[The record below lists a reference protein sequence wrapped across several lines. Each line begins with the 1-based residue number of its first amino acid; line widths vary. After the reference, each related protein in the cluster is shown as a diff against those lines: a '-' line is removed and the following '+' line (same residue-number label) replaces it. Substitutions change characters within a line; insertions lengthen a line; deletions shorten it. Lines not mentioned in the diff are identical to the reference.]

1 MADELAAAVGVPAR
15 DIEPLV
21 AALERHGLVRR
32 DGTGAAASV
41 RPGPGALRFARSGL
55 GRADLVEH
63 AGPSMRR
70 LADESGET
78 VNLMVPTAGGT
89 EAIAQ
94 EDGRHLLGATSWI
107 GRDVPD
113 HASAAGKVFLAHGV
127 SRVAARLE
135 RLTPRTLVDRAA
147 LAEDLAA
154 VRERGYATL
163 VDELE
168 PGLSVVAAPVLD
180 AGGGVIAALA
190 VSGPTTRLPPHR
202 LAVLGRVAIEQA
214 GGLAERPRHPPPRSA
229 SGGGGPRRERDRRG
243 AGPRRAHDLR
253 QRGEVVRPLVA
264 LPIDEEAR
272 RAGHAAGV
280 GAADVVGHALRVIA
294 GAEVLG

>member
-1 MADELAAAVGVPAR
+1 VPADADRTAQLLALVLERAPREASELAAAVGVPAP
-15 DIEPLV
+15 DVEPIL
-21 AALERHGLVRR
+21 AALERHGLVQR
-32 DGTGAAASV
+32 DGAGRV
-41 RPGPGALRFARSGL
+41 RPGSGALRFARSGV

-127 SRVAARLE
+127 SEVRPRLE
-135 RLTPRTLVDRAA
+135 RLTPRTLVDPAA
-147 LAEDLAA
+147 LEEDLAA

-180 AGGGVIAALA
+180 AGGDVVAALA

-202 LAVLGRVAIEQA
+202 LAVLGRLAIEQA
-214 GGLAERPRHPPPRSA
+214 DAVSERLGH
-229 SGGGGPRRERDRRG
+229 
-243 AGPRRAHDLR
+243 
-253 QRGEVVRPLVA
+253 RP
-264 LPIDEEAR
+264 AR
-272 RAGHAAGV
+272 
-280 GAADVVGHALRVIA
+280 
-294 GAEVLG
+294 

>member
-1 MADELAAAVGVPAR
+1 VADDANRTAQVLALVLERAPRTAAELASAVGVPAAG
-15 DIEPLV
+15 IEPLV
-21 AALERHGLVRR
+21 AALERHGLVQR
-32 DGTGAAASV
+32 DGGEQV
-41 RPGPGALRFARSGL
+41 RPGPGALRFARSGI

-78 VNLMVPTAGGT
+78 VNLMVPTASGT

-127 SRVAARLE
+127 SAIRPRLE

-147 LAEDLAA
+147 LEEDLAA
-154 VRERGYATL
+154 ARERGYATL

-168 PGLSVVAAPVLD
+168 PGLSVVAAPVHD
-180 AGGGVIAALA
+180 AGGSVVAALA

-214 GGLAERPRHPPPRSA
+214 DALSERL
-229 SGGGGPRRERDRRG
+229 GY
-243 AGPRRAHDLR
+243 
-253 QRGEVVRPLVA
+253 RPL
-264 LPIDEEAR
+264 R
-272 RAGHAAGV
+272 
-280 GAADVVGHALRVIA
+280 
-294 GAEVLG
+294 

>member
-1 MADELAAAVGVPAR
+1 VGADADRTAQLLALVLERAPREASELAAAVGVPAPAV
-15 DIEPLV
+15 EPIV
-21 AALERHGLVRR
+21 AALERHGLVQR
-32 DGTGAAASV
+32 DGAGRVA
-41 RPGPGALRFARSGL
+41 PGPGALRFARSGV

-127 SRVAARLE
+127 SEVRPRLE

-147 LAEDLAA
+147 LEEDLAA

-180 AGGGVIAALA
+180 AGGDVVAALA

-202 LAVLGRVAIEQA
+202 LAVLGRLAIEQA
-214 GGLAERPRHPPPRSA
+214 DAVSERLGHHP
-229 SGGGGPRRERDRRG
+229 
-243 AGPRRAHDLR
+243 
-253 QRGEVVRPLVA
+253 
-264 LPIDEEAR
+264 AR
-272 RAGHAAGV
+272 
-280 GAADVVGHALRVIA
+280 
-294 GAEVLG
+294 

>member
-1 MADELAAAVGVPAR
+1 VAPDSADAERTAHVLALVLERAPRMADELAAAVGVPAR

-32 DGTGAAASV
+32 DGAGASV
-41 RPGPGALRFARSGL
+41 RPGPGALRFARSGI

-94 EDGRHLLGATSWI
+94 EDGRHLLGATNWI

-127 SRVAARLE
+127 SPIAARLE
-135 RLTPRTLVDRAA
+135 RLTPRTLAEPAA
-147 LAEDLAA
+147 LAEDLEA

-168 PGLSVVAAPVLD
+168 PGLSVVAAPVFD
-180 AGGGVIAALA
+180 AGGVVVAALA

-214 GGLAERPRHPPPRSA
+214 DAVSQRLGHRGGR
-229 SGGGGPRRERDRRG
+229 
-243 AGPRRAHDLR
+243 
-253 QRGEVVRPLVA
+253 
-264 LPIDEEAR
+264 
-272 RAGHAAGV
+272 
-280 GAADVVGHALRVIA
+280 
-294 GAEVLG
+294 

>member
-1 MADELAAAVGVPAR
+1 VAAPEPAAERTAQILALVLDRAPRTAAELADAAGVPTAAV
-15 DIEPLV
+15 EPLL
-21 AALERHGLVRR
+21 AALERHDLVRR
-32 DGTGAAASV
+32 DGGGRV
-41 RPGPGALRFARSGL
+41 RPGPSALRFARSGV

-94 EDGRHLLGATSWI
+94 EDGRHLLGATNWI

-127 SRVAARLE
+127 STIGPRLE

-147 LAEDLAA
+147 LEEDLAA

-168 PGLSVVAAPVLD
+168 PGLSVVAAPVFD
-180 AGGGVIAALA
+180 AGGAVVAALA

-214 GGLAERPRHPPPRSA
+214 DAVSERLGHRLAR
-229 SGGGGPRRERDRRG
+229 
-243 AGPRRAHDLR
+243 
-253 QRGEVVRPLVA
+253 
-264 LPIDEEAR
+264 
-272 RAGHAAGV
+272 
-280 GAADVVGHALRVIA
+280 
-294 GAEVLG
+294 

>member
-1 MADELAAAVGVPAR
+1 
-15 DIEPLV
+15 
-21 AALERHGLVRR
+21 
-32 DGTGAAASV
+32 
-41 RPGPGALRFARSGL
+41 
-55 GRADLVEH
+55 
-63 AGPSMRR
+63 MRR

-78 VNLMVPTAGGT
+78 VNLMVPAAAGT

-94 EDGRHLLGATSWI
+94 EDGRHLLGATNWI

-127 SRVAARLE
+127 SRIAPRLE
-135 RLTPRTLVDRAA
+135 RLTPRTLVDPAA

-168 PGLSVVAAPVLD
+168 PGLSVVAAPVFD
-180 AGGGVIAALA
+180 AGGGVVAALA

-214 GGLAERPRHPPPRSA
+214 GVVSERLGHHP
-229 SGGGGPRRERDRRG
+229 
-243 AGPRRAHDLR
+243 
-253 QRGEVVRPLVA
+253 
-264 LPIDEEAR
+264 AR
-272 RAGHAAGV
+272 
-280 GAADVVGHALRVIA
+280 
-294 GAEVLG
+294 

>member
-1 MADELAAAVGVPAR
+1 VAADADRTAQVLALVLERAPREASELAAAVGVPAP
-15 DIEPLV
+15 DVEPLL
-21 AALERHGLVRR
+21 AALERHGLVQR
-32 DGTGAAASV
+32 DGAGRV
-41 RPGPGALRFARSGL
+41 RPGSGALRFARSGV
-55 GRADLVEH
+55 GPADLVEH

-78 VNLMVPTAGGT
+78 VNLMVPTASGT

-127 SRVAARLE
+127 SDVRPRLE
-135 RLTPRTLVDRAA
+135 RLTPRTLVDRTA
-147 LAEDLAA
+147 LEEDLAA

-180 AGGGVIAALA
+180 AGGDVVAALA

-202 LAVLGRVAIEQA
+202 LAVLGRLAIEQA
-214 GGLAERPRHPPPRSA
+214 DAVSERLGH
-229 SGGGGPRRERDRRG
+229 
-243 AGPRRAHDLR
+243 
-253 QRGEVVRPLVA
+253 RP
-264 LPIDEEAR
+264 AR
-272 RAGHAAGV
+272 
-280 GAADVVGHALRVIA
+280 
-294 GAEVLG
+294 

>member
-1 MADELAAAVGVPAR
+1 VAVHADRTAQLLALVLERAPREASELAAAVGVPAP
-15 DIEPLV
+15 DVEPIL
-21 AALERHGLVRR
+21 AALERHGLVQR
-32 DGTGAAASV
+32 DGAGRV
-41 RPGPGALRFARSGL
+41 RPGSGALRFARSGV

-78 VNLMVPTAGGT
+78 VNLMVPTASGT

-113 HASAAGKVFLAHGV
+113 HASAAGKVFLAYGV
-127 SRVAARLE
+127 SDVRPRLE

-147 LAEDLAA
+147 LEEDLAA
-154 VRERGYATL
+154 VRDRGYATL

-180 AGGGVIAALA
+180 AGGDVVAALA

-202 LAVLGRVAIEQA
+202 LAVLGRLAIEQA
-214 GGLAERPRHPPPRSA
+214 DAVSERLGH
-229 SGGGGPRRERDRRG
+229 
-243 AGPRRAHDLR
+243 
-253 QRGEVVRPLVA
+253 RP
-264 LPIDEEAR
+264 AR
-272 RAGHAAGV
+272 
-280 GAADVVGHALRVIA
+280 
-294 GAEVLG
+294 

>member
-1 MADELAAAVGVPAR
+1 VAADADRTAQLLALVLERAPRDASELAAAVGVPVP
-15 DIEPLV
+15 DVEPIV
-21 AALERHGLVRR
+21 AALERHGLVAR
-32 DGTGAAASV
+32 DGAGRV
-41 RPGPGALRFARSGL
+41 RPGPGALRFARSGV

-113 HASAAGKVFLAHGV
+113 HASAAGKVFLAHGASEV
-127 SRVAARLE
+127 RPRLE

-147 LAEDLAA
+147 LDEDLAA
-154 VRERGYATL
+154 VRDRGYATL

-168 PGLSVVAAPVLD
+168 PGLSVVAAPVVD
-180 AGGGVIAALA
+180 AGGDVVAALA
-190 VSGPTTRLPPHR
+190 ISGPTTRLPPHR
-202 LAVLGRVAIEQA
+202 LAVLGRLAIEQA
-214 GGLAERPRHPPPRSA
+214 DAVSARLGHRP
-229 SGGGGPRRERDRRG
+229 
-243 AGPRRAHDLR
+243 
-253 QRGEVVRPLVA
+253 
-264 LPIDEEAR
+264 AR
-272 RAGHAAGV
+272 
-280 GAADVVGHALRVIA
+280 
-294 GAEVLG
+294 

>member
-1 MADELAAAVGVPAR
+1 VAADADRTAQLLALVLERAPREASELAAAVGVPAP
-15 DIEPLV
+15 DVEPIL
-21 AALERHGLVRR
+21 AALERHGLVQR
-32 DGTGAAASV
+32 DGAGRV
-41 RPGPGALRFARSGL
+41 RPGSGALRFARSGV

-78 VNLMVPTAGGT
+78 VNLMVPTASGT

-127 SRVAARLE
+127 SDVRPRLE

-147 LAEDLAA
+147 LEEDLAA

-180 AGGGVIAALA
+180 AGGDVVAALA

-202 LAVLGRVAIEQA
+202 LAVLGRLAIEQA
-214 GGLAERPRHPPPRSA
+214 DAVSARLGHRP
-229 SGGGGPRRERDRRG
+229 
-243 AGPRRAHDLR
+243 
-253 QRGEVVRPLVA
+253 
-264 LPIDEEAR
+264 AR
-272 RAGHAAGV
+272 
-280 GAADVVGHALRVIA
+280 
-294 GAEVLG
+294 

>member
-1 MADELAAAVGVPAR
+1 VPADADRTAQLLALVLERAPREASELAAAVGVPAP
-15 DIEPLV
+15 DVEPIL
-21 AALERHGLVRR
+21 AALERHGLVQR
-32 DGTGAAASV
+32 DGAGRV
-41 RPGPGALRFARSGL
+41 RPGSGALRFARSGV

-127 SRVAARLE
+127 SEVRPRLE
-135 RLTPRTLVDRAA
+135 RLTPRTLVDPAA
-147 LAEDLAA
+147 LEEDLAA

-180 AGGGVIAALA
+180 AGGDVVAALA
-190 VSGPTTRLPPHR
+190 VSGPSTRLPPHR

-214 GGLAERPRHPPPRSA
+214 DAVSERLGH
-229 SGGGGPRRERDRRG
+229 
-243 AGPRRAHDLR
+243 
-253 QRGEVVRPLVA
+253 RP
-264 LPIDEEAR
+264 AR
-272 RAGHAAGV
+272 
-280 GAADVVGHALRVIA
+280 
-294 GAEVLG
+294 